1 MNFKTKNVR
10 RAAMLILTLSMIFSL
25 AGCGEAAPT
34 GLWADATYTADTEL
48 GEGAKTIEV
57 EVSAEE
63 TAVTFTIHTDAEI
76 LGDALLEHELVAGEE
91 SEFGLYVTA
100 VNGMTADYDA
110 DGMYWSLLKDGD
122 YSMTGVDATEI
133 ADGEHYE
140 LVCTKG

>member
-1 MNFKTKNVR
+1 MNFKTKNIR
-10 RAAMLILTLSMIFSL
+10 KIASLLLALTMVFAL
-25 AGCGEAAPT
+25 AGCGEPAPT

-48 GEGAKTIEV
+48 GEGAKTVMV

-63 TAVTFTIHTDAEI
+63 TVVTFTIHTDADI
-76 LGDALLEHELVAGEE
+76 LGDALIEHELVAGEE
-91 SEFGLYVTA
+91 SDFGLYVTA

-110 DGMYWSLLKDGD
+110 DGVYWAFSKDGE